1 MSVAVARVSVSIV
14 SHRQA
19 DLVGALLRDL
29 AAHCQAEAIEV
40 LLTLNLPEPLP
51 FDVAQF
57 AFPVVLIHNPQPQ
70 GFGANHNQAF
80 ARARG
85 TAFCV
90 ANPDIRLNEDPFAPL
105 LYGLQDASV
114 GVAAPRVVN
123 SQGQPEDS
131 ARRFPTPGAIVL
143 KALGLG
149 RGNPYAVADRPIYPD
164 WAGGMF
170 LLFRAPV
177 FAQLGGFD
185 TRYFLYYEDVD
196 LCARLRLTGL
206 RVLVTPQA
214 CVVHAARRDSHRS
227 WRYLRWHLRSMLRF
241 FCSPVFWKVRWRRS
255 GAG

>member
-1 MSVAVARVSVSIV
+1 MSVLPVRLTVSIV
-14 SHRQA
+14 SHLQA
-19 DLVGALLRDL
+19 ELVGALLADL
-29 AAHCQAEAIEV
+29 ATYCHPETFEV

-51 FDVAQF
+51 FDVKQF
-57 AFPVVLIHNPQPQ
+57 AFPMVLIQNPQPL

-85 TAFCV
+85 SFFCV
-90 ANPDIRLNEDPFAPL
+90 INPDIRLHHDPFAAL
-105 LYGLQDASV
+105 LAGLQDATV

-123 SQGQPEDS
+123 AEGQQEDS

-149 RGNPYAVADRPIYPD
+149 RGHPYKVSDQPIYPD

-170 LLFRAPV
+170 LLFRAAV

-196 LCARLRLTGL
+196 LCARLRLAGL
-206 RVLVTPQA
+206 RVLVTPQVS
-214 CVVHAARRDSHRS
+214 VVHAARRDSHRS
-227 WRYLRWHLRSMLRF
+227 
-241 FCSPVFWKVRWRRS
+241 
-255 GAG
+255 